1 MVMMK
6 QKRIEKRSVSINPK
20 SLWYVPDRR
29 IRTSVAARRAIAISQ
44 WICSD
49 QPKAEQPDEQALF
62 AAMHT
67 CAFRAVRGGGKS
79 RPLSAAQRKAWVD
92 RWCTIR
98 DHLVETNLGLVYS
111 TIGRFNS
118 RKIDEDD
125 LLSDAMLALS
135 RAIDRFNPWRGF
147 RFSTYACNVIVRS
160 LMRRGRVES
169 NYRRLFPVQHEAGLE
184 RAEGMPDQ
192 QTELYVERLRRV
204 MDENLGDLTDLEYRI
219 LEQRF
224 PAEQARPLTF
234 QKIGANIGLS
244 KERVRQIQNV
254 ALGKLRNILREDPVL
269 Q

>member
-1 MVMMK
+1 MVMI
-6 QKRIEKRSVSINPK
+6 KRERNVKRLESINPK
-20 SLWYVPDRR
+20 SLWYAPDRR
-29 IRTSVAARRAIAISQ
+29 IRTTAAAKRAVAISQ
-44 WICSD
+44 WVASD
-49 QPKAEQPDEQALF
+49 RPEAELPDEQALF
-62 AAMHT
+62 AAMHA

-79 RPLSAAQRKAWVD
+79 RPLSAAQRNAWVD
-92 RWCTIR
+92 RWRAIR
-98 DHLVETNLGLVYS
+98 DYLVETNLGLVYS

-184 RAEGMPDQ
+184 RADGLPDEQ
-192 QTELYVERLRRV
+192 KELYVERLRRV
-204 MDENLGDLTDLEYRI
+204 MDANLGDLSDLEYRI

-224 PAEQARPLTF
+224 PAEQGRPLTF
-234 QKIGANIGLS
+234 QKIGAGIGLS

-254 ALGKLRNILREDPVL
+254 ALRKLRDVLQEDPIL